1 MTRTLCSDAI
11 ERWARRGLFALLLAV
26 FAAQTAWAVGEQEV
40 YIRQDNTPLFAAPSE
55 DAKVVLR
62 ANAGH
67 RLFVLDR
74 AGDWFKVYT
83 PQYMLV
89 GEEMWVKAD
98 LVGPPP
104 QRTDAPPAPTTEV
117 EVAPTA
123 PGFHLD
129 VGGSPGIEVVAS
141 CQVVDDERGAQ
152 RLFERSALAPVSYDF
167 IGAALSCSVE
177 KRDDV
182 GRLEVALRGAD
193 GTLIAAAETAAFYG
207 SVLVR
212 SDGPWGDADASRG
225 PSELFVVPDNF
236 HFRFGHPPA
245 GNPVP
250 PFSSP
255 PVPPLSGFAAPMA
268 PPR

>member
-40 YIRQDNTPLFAAPSE
+40 YIRKDNTLLFAAPST

-74 AGDWFKVYT
+74 DGDWLKVYT

-89 GEEMWVKAD
+89 GEDMWVKAD
-98 LVGPPP
+98 VVGPPP
-104 QRTDAPPAPTTEV
+104 ERPEAPPAP
-117 EVAPTA
+117 APAPAA
-123 PGFHLD
+123 PGFHLAVD
-129 VGGSPGIEVVAS
+129 GSPGIEVVAS
-141 CQVVDDERGAQ
+141 CRVVDDESGAQ
-152 RLFERSALAPVSYDF
+152 RLFERSDLVPVSYDF
-167 IGAALSCSVE
+167 VSAAVSCSVE
-177 KRDDV
+177 KHDDV
-182 GRLEVALRGAD
+182 GHLEVALQGSD
-193 GTLIAAAETAAFYG
+193 GTLIATAETTAFYG

-212 SDGPWGDADASRG
+212 SDGPWGSADASRG
-225 PSELFVVPDNF
+225 PSAVFFVPDNL
-236 HFRFGHPPA
+236 HFRFGRPPA
-245 GNPVP
+245 GIPVP

-255 PVPPLSGFAAPMA
+255 PVPPLSGSSALHPMGTD
-268 PPR
+268 